1 MILDCGSQV
10 SLIDMGLRMN
20 SFSVLGL
27 RMRFISV
34 SKHTGRSLVHAVFKL
49 VLRMSFISVFVLEY
63 VLVVLEIENHYNLKL
78 IQTWI
83 YLSFRGIYDSHN
95 SCKTFV
101 ETLCRS
107 QRKKY
112 GIQFNTQIQNYLI
125 LAC

>member
-1 MILDCGSQV
+1 M

-34 SKHTGRSLVHAVFKL
+34 SKHTGRSLVHAAVFKL
-49 VLRMSFISVFVLEY
+49 VLGMSFISVFVLEY

-83 YLSFRGIYDSHN
+83 YLSFRGKHDSHN
-95 SCKTFV
+95 SCKT
-101 ETLCRS
+101 LCRS
-107 QRKKY
+107 QRK
-112 GIQFNTQIQNYLI
+112 
-125 LAC
+125 

>member
-83 YLSFRGIYDSHN
+83 YLSFRGKHDSRN
-95 SCKTFV
+95 SCK
-101 ETLCRS
+101 TLCRS

>member
-27 RMRFISV
+27 RMRFISF

-49 VLRMSFISVFVLEY
+49 VLRMCFISVFVLEY

-83 YLSFRGIYDSHN
+83 YLSFRGKHDSHN
-95 SCKTFV
+95 SCKT
-101 ETLCRS
+101 LCRS
-107 QRKKY
+107 QRK
-112 GIQFNTQIQNYLI
+112 
-125 LAC
+125 